1 MDKTIQ
7 DLGGTARNKQYDK
20 WKESKRVIDLN
31 KEVVVLLA
39 NCKRKSDNN
48 TTLQSKRSK
57 VKDELNRGKQK
68 LKIFKKQ
75 VDIIISKNQALQI

>member
-1 MDKTIQ
+1 MGKTIQ

-20 WKESKRVIDLN
+20 WKESKWVIDLN

-48 TTLQSKRSK
+48 TTFS
-57 VKDELNRGKQK
+57 
-68 LKIFKKQ
+68 LKEANLKM
-75 VDIIISKNQALQI
+75 N